1 MKILVKYITTN
12 PNPIPSMIDVLER
25 VFSFS
30 SRIYWIIDTTTWK
43 IAPAPI
49 DKNTTVAKGE

>member
-12 PNPIPSMIDVLER
+12 PNPIPRIIDVLER
-25 VFSFS
+25 VFSLS
-30 SRIYWIIDTTTWK
+30 SRIYWIIEITTWN

-49 DKNTTVAKGE
+49 DKNITVAKGE